1 MAHRFPILIPCNYAK
16 FANAIVLFL
25 RAAVLQHLTAR
36 NVDPVI
42 IAEVAG
48 RIHLVTRESRTLSPN
63 SFGNRLMRNADEA
76 VKGAD
81 VIVATFTM
89 QAGVSIQ
96 RVFKCV
102 FPFFHTGVGSFTNQF
117 QAVERLRYGLDAQGN
132 RMWLRTIMFLQ
143 RGNSAFKPT
152 PEAVLWER
160 AHLQLPGQSDL
171 IKAAMV
177 SFLLQT
183 EELMRL
189 GPSVWGQWCLEH
201 DVRFDQFIGG
211 ADMPAGRAM
220 VMSALPEHR
229 GGTNPAPMSPAD
241 AAELACSAFGGF
253 KGNLQSI
260 MASDNPIVDDL
271 LTALCV
277 GDGDKVLHRAVIAGL
292 VSGALSRAPLTV
304 IPACHGSC
312 LSLPPCAEIILGAA
326 ELGRLNRCLV
336 RDGATPGGMSEL
348 RPRALSVEG
357 DLCVYPFHASLSQYG
372 GVPGLRGGLVWHLRA
387 ITAAGPLSASPA
399 QRWSWRFTPCGLLFR
414 HFHQPASPRSGDCQ
428 HLV

>member
-304 IPACHGSC
+304 IPA
-312 LSLPPCAEIILGAA
+312 
-326 ELGRLNRCLV
+326 
-336 RDGATPGGMSEL
+336 
-348 RPRALSVEG
+348 
-357 DLCVYPFHASLSQYG
+357 
-372 GVPGLRGGLVWHLRA
+372 
-387 ITAAGPLSASPA
+387 
-399 QRWSWRFTPCGLLFR
+399 
-414 HFHQPASPRSGDCQ
+414 
-428 HLV
+428 